1 MNKITFP
8 SVEEHLNGLK
18 GFDMHAMQ
26 LSSGKFLC
34 QQRDLQLPKLILGD
48 RFINTAVQYHSI
60 LQQDWFYFLIPRHND
75 EVSVNGHSINF
86 NQPLILTENQEA
98 LVQVPDNYYAFY
110 IIITN
115 DELTKYF
122 DEESIEL
129 LKKTIAQQNF
139 VKNIFTQP
147 GSNLKQL
154 CLLIED
160 LLNKSKYLSFQ
171 AVLDSQERIIES
183 LCQLLTFSSALPK
196 INDINMPTRLAI
208 VNRALTHIHNNSFLN
223 ITISELAKV
232 SCCCVRSLEYA
243 FKSILSITPKQ
254 YLIKR
259 RFQLIHST
267 LKHQSNTPI
276 SKILQNYG
284 VVNQGRFA
292 QDYLNFYDEYPHQTH
307 GKTLCL

>member
-48 RFINTAVQYHSI
+48 RFINTAVQYHSV
-60 LQQDWFYFLIPRHND
+60 LQQDWFYILIPRHND
-75 EVSVNGHSINF
+75 EVSVNGHKISI
-86 NQPLILTENQEA
+86 NQPLILTESQEA

-115 DELTKYF
+115 DELKKYF
-122 DEESIEL
+122 DEESIEQ
-129 LKKTIAQQNF
+129 LKKFLSQQNF
-139 VKNIFTQP
+139 LKNIFTQS
-147 GSNLKQL
+147 GSNLQHL
-154 CLLIED
+154 CALIET
-160 LLNKSKYLSFQ
+160 LLNRSKDLSFQ
-171 AVLDSQERIIES
+171 AVLDSQEKIIES
-183 LCQLLTFSSALPK
+183 LCQLLTFSSVLPK
-196 INDINMPTRLAI
+196 VNMINMPTRLAI
-208 VNRALTHIHNNSFLN
+208 VNRALRHIHETNFLN
-223 ITISELAKV
+223 ITISDLAKI

-254 YLIKR
+254 YLTKR
-259 RFQLIHST
+259 RFQLIHAT
-267 LKHQSNTPI
+267 LKHKSNTPI
-276 SKILQNYG
+276 NEILKTYG

-292 QDYLNFYDEYPHQTH
+292 QDYLKFYDEYPHQTH
-307 GKTLCL
+307 GRTSYL